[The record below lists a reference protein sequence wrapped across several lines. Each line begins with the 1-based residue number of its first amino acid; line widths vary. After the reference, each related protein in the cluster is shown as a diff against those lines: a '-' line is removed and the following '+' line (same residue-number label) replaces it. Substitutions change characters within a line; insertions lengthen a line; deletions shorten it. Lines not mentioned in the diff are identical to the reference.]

1 MLVIDR
7 SGSMDASVGVSGF
20 TQMQIASEAAAL
32 ALGTLY
38 PQDLV
43 GVVAFDDT
51 AEWVAPLGPNS
62 QPNKV
67 ATDVR
72 SVYARGGTDIY
83 AGLEAAFVALDDP
96 DGEVADTAVRHV
108 ILLTDGNSP
117 GGFDQLV
124 PAMRRAGITVST
136 IGVGDG
142 HERATLAQIA
152 RMGGGQYHPVDD
164 PSLLP
169 QVFVKEARTIRQNLI
184 KEGVFEPARTNAG
197 SPITRG
203 IAFDAPLRG
212 MILTGPRSDPRIDL
226 ALVHPDGEPLFA
238 HWQVGLGRVAAFT
251 SDASTRWAAPWTV
264 APGWPGYADF
274 WTRTIRAIGRP
285 TAARDAELLA
295 AVDGDTLRLTLEV
308 PGEESADGG
317 GSEPETAAVRGS
329 SADAIGGVLLPDGT
343 VAEVSLARTGPG
355 RYEGSLPAP
364 ASGNYVASLFLGGT
378 ATGDPA
384 RAAVYGGT
392 SKPPGLELRDFRPD
406 TAALRRVAE
415 ITGGRVLDLA
425 APNALGLFARDIEFR
440 SVSSRPIASLL
451 LPILVALL
459 LLDAANRRIAW
470 DAPAA
475 AAWLAARLSPTP
487 TPAAA
492 GATLG
497 ALKNRDRDAKK
508 PPVAKEAVPRPAPA
522 AAPRERKFQPSPADL
537 AAARAAEERE
547 APATPASAG
556 FDPADAPSADAP
568 TTSRLLAARRRNRD
582 GA

>member
-1 MLVIDR
+1 MVVFD
-7 SGSMDASVGVSGF
+7 GS
-20 TQMQIASEAAAL
+20 
-32 ALGTLY
+32 
-38 PQDLV
+38 
-43 GVVAFDDT
+43 
-51 AEWVAPLGPNS
+51 AEWVSELGPNTE
-62 QPNKV
+62 PNRV
-67 ATDVR
+67 ATEVR
-72 SVYARGGTDIY
+72 SVSAGGGTNIY

-96 DGEVADTAVRHV
+96 GGAVADTAVRHV
-108 ILLTDGNSP
+108 ILLTDGNSS
-117 GGFDQLV
+117 GGYDELV

-142 HERATLAQIA
+142 HERETLAQIA
-152 RMGGGQYHPVDD
+152 RLGGGQYHPVDD
-164 PSLLP
+164 PALLP

-184 KEGVFEPARTNAG
+184 KEGVFEPARTGAG

-203 IAFDAPLRG
+203 IGFDQPLRG
-212 MILTGPRSDPRIDL
+212 MVLTGPRSDPRIDL

-295 AVDGDTLRLTLEV
+295 TVDGDTLRLILEV
-308 PGEESADGG
+308 PGEESADR
-317 GSEPETAAVRGS
+317 SDPEPESAAVRGS

-415 ITGGRVLDLA
+415 VTGGRVLDLA
-425 APNALGLFARDIEFR
+425 APEAAGLFARDVEFR
-440 SVSSRPIASLL
+440 SVSSRPVASLL

-497 ALKNRDRDAKK
+497 VLRKREREPE
-508 PPVAKEAVPRPAPA
+508 PPGAAAR
-522 AAPRERKFQPSPADL
+522 AAPRERKFAPTPADL
-537 AAARAAEERE
+537 AAARAAEKPE
-547 APATPASAG
+547 APARPASAG
-556 FDPADAPSADAP
+556 SEPAGADDADAP

-582 GA
+582 GG